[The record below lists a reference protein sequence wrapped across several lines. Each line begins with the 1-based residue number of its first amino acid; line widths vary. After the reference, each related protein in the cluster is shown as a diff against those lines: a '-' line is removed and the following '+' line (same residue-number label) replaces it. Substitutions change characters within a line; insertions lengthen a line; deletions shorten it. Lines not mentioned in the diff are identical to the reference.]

1 MCAQQQ
7 SIKENIVRGTSLWRL
22 IVLSVWWLLAVS
34 IAGAASEFEQ
44 THPQL
49 LPGDRV
55 LPVSRVQVTHQHQI
69 GRADRR
75 GHRVDAAPTDPYQL
89 CLTADR
95 PCVGGIHHRVALS
108 PPTLV
113 SAPAQQS
120 CSSVSGP
127 ILACTAFRSIGGSA
141 GEAPPPKRSAARSLS
156 GRFHSVI

>member
-1 MCAQQQ
+1 MA
-7 SIKENIVRGTSLWRL
+7 W
-22 IVLSVWWLLAVS
+22 VLR
-34 IAGAASEFEQ
+34 AGARLPVERLHA
-44 THPQL
+44 HPRQQRAHVCTPDREPRTIEL
-49 LPGDRV
+49 IQHQARAPKRV

-95 PCVGGIHHRVALS
+95 PYVGGIHHRVALS

-120 CSSVSGP
+120 CSSVSCP
-127 ILACTAFRSIGGSA
+127 ILACKAFRSIGGSA